1 MKITKRF
8 LEKNI
13 REVISEILK
22 EGTEE
27 GHNYEHTSL
36 TGEEKD
42 NFAIKTGLGEILR
55 IVAELEEAGDKAAAM
70 EVIENIKNQ
79 LKPYADSIMKKRL
92 NRGRDTQNKRRTAK
106 KEG

>member
-13 REVISEILK
+13 REVISDILQ

-27 GHNYEHTSL
+27 GHNYEYTSL
-36 TGEEKD
+36 TDKEKD
-42 NFAIKTGLGEILR
+42 NFAEEIGLSEILR
-55 IVAELEEAGDKAAAM
+55 IVAELKQAGDHEGAM
-70 EVIENIKNQ
+70 EIVKNIKGK
-79 LKPYADSIMKKRL
+79 LKPYADEI
-92 NRGRDTQNKRRTAK
+92 QNKRLEKGRETQSKRRTLE

>member
-22 EGTEE
+22 EGAEE
-27 GHNYEHTSL
+27 AHNYEHTSL
-36 TGEEKD
+36 TGKEKD
-42 NFAIKTGLGEILR
+42 DFAIEVGL
-55 IVAELEEAGDKAAAM
+55 
-70 EVIENIKNQ
+70 ENIIRFIKQHEKTDPEYAKGILKNIESR
-79 LKPYADSIMKKRL
+79 LKQYADPIMKKRIDPK
-92 NRGRDTQNKRRTAK
+92 NWRTTK